1 MEVEPEMNEDKRKK
15 ISAVPGLAVL
25 GSVVTGVCGIVAVFS
40 DTSAGGGL
48 ALLASAMAFSSMLY
62 IAYK

>member
-1 MEVEPEMNEDKRKK
+1 MEVEEKMNENKSGK

-40 DTSAGGGL
+40 HTTAGGGL
-48 ALLASAMAFSSMLY
+48 ALLASALAFSAMLY
-62 IAYK
+62 VAYR

>member
-1 MEVEPEMNEDKRKK
+1 MNEDKRKK